1 MPRFPKSSAFKMK
14 GAPYKQTDDL
24 SKRFIYNP
32 SKKLTK
38 SSQHKLPTKKYTYT
52 FDPSKRQEIPV
63 DKSKTKVSKTK
74 NILSGNILS
83 GAKRAGK
90 FIFGGKKKWL
100 TIPLTVAASL
110 KGASTYSD
118 YKVKKARKK
127 VVEGRKKKTN
137 E

>member
-83 GAKRAGK
+83 GVKQAGK
-90 FIFGGKKKWL
+90 TIMKNPKKLLFGLAASYVGGKFFSAKQQK
-100 TIPLTVAASL
+100 SQQ
-110 KGASTYSD
+110 
-118 YKVKKARKK
+118 RKN
-127 VVEGRKKKTN
+127 RN